1 MATKEEISMAG
12 FEIVAYAG
20 DAKTALIQALNS
32 AQNGKFDEAQ
42 NLIKKANE
50 SLVEAHNVQTK
61 LMSKEANGEEMETT
75 FIMSHGQ
82 DTLMTTMLL
91 KDIISYFIDLYQKN
105 LELQKE
111 IANLKR

>member
-42 NLIKKANE
+42 NLIKKANK

-111 IANLKR
+111 IADLKR

>member
-1 MATKEEISMAG
+1 MLTKKEISMTG

-20 DAKTALIQALNS
+20 DAKTALIKAI
-32 AQNGKFDEAQ
+32 DEAKSGDYDAAKDFV
-42 NLIKKANE
+42 KKAE
-50 SLVEAHNVQTK
+50 DSLNQAHNSQTK

-91 KDIISYFIDLYQKN
+91 KDETKYFIDLYEKYN
-105 LELQKE
+105 SALKELRE
-111 IANLKR
+111 LKK

>member
-20 DAKTALIQALNS
+20 DAKTALLRALDQAKDGN
-32 AQNGKFDEAQ
+32 FDYARSLVE
-42 NLIKKANE
+42 KANE
-50 SLVEAHNVQTK
+50 AIVDAHNSQTK
-61 LMSKEANGEEMETT
+61 LMSKEANGENMETT

-91 KDIISYFIDLYQKN
+91 KDETKYFIDLYEKYEENCKELEQLKN
-105 LELQKE
+105 
-111 IANLKR
+111 

>member
-105 LELQKE
+105 LKLQKE
-111 IANLKR
+111 IADLKR